1 MNRAP
6 WMNTVAIVLVALWLL
21 TGVAWADPSGAA
33 NVPQVLNVVTGK
45 SASLDQQTRTFLTT
59 DPIVAAATYYDPNA
73 ACAGVAPVLIQILF
87 FNLEGQLLASRED
100 AISTPVP
107 IGPKYRI
114 LSINLAPGA
123 LAANA
128 YNMVW
133 LVKDCTNVNIFVSGF
148 YPIRVLVP

>member
-6 WMNTVAIVLVALWLL
+6 WMNIVAIVLVALWLL

-33 NVPQVLNVVTGK
+33 NVPQILNVVTGK

-100 AISTPVP
+100 AISTPIA
-107 IGPKYRI
+107 IGSKYRI
-114 LSINLAPGA
+114 VSINLAPGA

-133 LVKDCTNVNIFVSGF
+133 LVKDCTNVNFFVSGF
-148 YPIRVLVP
+148 YPIRVLFP

>member
-6 WMNTVAIVLVALWLL
+6 WMKTVAIVLVALWLL

-33 NVPQVLNVVTGK
+33 NVPQILNVVTGK

-73 ACAGVAPVLIQILF
+73 GCAGVAPVLIQLLF

-100 AISTPVP
+100 AISTP
-107 IGPKYRI
+107 IAESKYRL
-114 LSINLAPGA
+114 LSATLAPGD
-123 LAANA
+123 LVPGA
-128 YNMVW
+128 YTLIF
-133 LVKDCTNVNIFVSGF
+133 LVRDCTNVNIFVSGA
-148 YPIRVLVP
+148 YAIRVVTP